1 MYKLK
6 IKLLTSGARVPVKTN
21 KTDAGNDLCAD
32 FSDNQFDT
40 IQGSQS
46 VLKLAYV
53 GEDGELVKQV
63 VLPPMAK
70 VIIPFGI
77 AIKVEGPK
85 ADDELFES
93 QVRPRSGLAAK
104 FGITVLNSPGTV
116 DESFRGEVKGI
127 LFNLGTEN
135 FIINHGDRVAQ
146 LVVKK
151 TLNALTEVV
160 EELDETERGAKG
172 FGDSGVQ

>member
-6 IKLLTSGARVPVKTN
+6 IKLLTSGARTPFKNN
-21 KTDAGNDLCAD
+21 KTDAGNDLSAD

-53 GEDGELVKQV
+53 GEDGEMVKQV

-70 VIIPFGI
+70 VIIPCGI
-77 AIKVEGPK
+77 AIKVDGPI
-85 ADDELFES
+85 ASDELFES

-104 FGITVLNSPGTV
+104 FGITVINAPGTI
-116 DESFRGEVKGI
+116 D
-127 LFNLGTEN
+127 
-135 FIINHGDRVAQ
+135 
-146 LVVKK
+146 
-151 TLNALTEVV
+151 
-160 EELDETERGAKG
+160 AKL
-172 FGDSGVQ
+172 SKN